1 MGRWGYKA
9 PLKGRV
15 GWECPWPGREEGW
28 EAVLR
33 VMGGRVGGEMQEP
46 SVGCGGRQ
54 AGLTPT
60 CQEEG
65 RGGVGGGD
73 KNTVVKRKT
82 GWMEGA
88 DASQRTWGGFTR
100 SAPSL
105 PPFQASTQ
113 VVPRGLVSGEEIR
126 ASGRVGAAEALRALG
141 WAGGG
146 PHLVKEAVLA
156 DELLPGL
163 GVDGDGEP
171 HVRHQELAQPQGWA
185 SEGAGAGAPH
195 AACASSGSPGPQ
207 PHPTPVHCGGVM
219 PRVTEGEKLAC
230 RPALLRAAGMAAWGL
245 PLSKNDRDENDHH
258 HRLRRA

>member
-60 CQEEG
+60 CQGEG

-141 WAGGG
+141 YSQSC
-146 PHLVKEAVLA
+146 
-156 DELLPGL
+156 
-163 GVDGDGEP
+163 
-171 HVRHQELAQPQGWA
+171 RHI
-185 SEGAGAGAPH
+185 
-195 AACASSGSPGPQ
+195 
-207 PHPTPVHCGGVM
+207 VV
-219 PRVTEGEKLAC
+219 
-230 RPALLRAAGMAAWGL
+230 
-245 PLSKNDRDENDHH
+245 
-258 HRLRRA
+258 

>member
-1 MGRWGYKA
+1 VGGWGHKA

-15 GWECPWPGREEGW
+15 GWECPWPGGEEGW
-28 EAVLR
+28 EAVLG

-46 SVGCGGRQ
+46 SVGGVGRQ
-54 AGLTPT
+54 AGFTPT
-60 CQEEG
+60 CQGEG

-82 GWMEGA
+82 GWTEGA
-88 DASQRTWGGFTR
+88 DASQRTWGLHS

-105 PPFQASTQ
+105 PPFQVSTQ
-113 VVPRGLVSGEEIR
+113 VVPRGLVSGEESW

-171 HVRHQELAQPQGWA
+171 HVCHQELAQPQGRT
-185 SEGAGAGAPH
+185 SEGAGAGAPDPV
-195 AACASSGSPGPQ
+195 CASSGSPGPQ
-207 PHPTPVHCGGVM
+207 PHPTPVLCGGVM
-219 PRVTEGEKLAC
+219 PRGTEEEKLAC
-230 RPALLRAAGMAAWGL
+230 RPALPRAAGSAAWGR
-245 PLSKNDRDENDHH
+245 PL
-258 HRLRRA
+258 